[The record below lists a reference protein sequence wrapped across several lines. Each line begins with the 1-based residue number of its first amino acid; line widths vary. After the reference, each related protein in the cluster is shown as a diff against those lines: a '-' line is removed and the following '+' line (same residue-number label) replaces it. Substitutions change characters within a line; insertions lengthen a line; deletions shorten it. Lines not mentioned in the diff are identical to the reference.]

1 MRLTDVGLGPRV
13 QRTAAAFCAA
23 VLMGL
28 AVPGGAA
35 PAVGQDQSGSAVS
48 LPEGP
53 VSGAVGVVVT
63 TQTAAVRASKMFIT
77 VGPDSPIWAAM
88 YFGMNNFPIDDPTSY
103 LPTCLSALQTPCVPY
118 PFYQPECA
126 TEDPATQ
133 QQASYFRNDLYPVLP
148 LGVGESE
155 LGVLARTSVRLLAF
169 GTIPATATITMRL
182 VESSGSLEP
191 LTAHIWD
198 TSAGPQGC
206 APLPAGSMPTSALV
220 EGKINIE
227 LSDLVIDGAPVDLGP
242 SCRTNE
248 PADVYLWGEFT
259 DGEGGY
265 SPNRGGNLGAYDGL
279 HTGSLFPLD
288 HPLYVEDNGRTIP
301 ASTGITV
308 PAFTGCGAG
317 GEDLSEIV
325 TAMASGENNPV
336 RAVQGELVATG
347 GPGAP
352 VPLDN
357 LAGCNPSGQ
366 CPLPGPGAPELP
378 PVPNGEIP

>member
-1 MRLTDVGLGPRV
+1 MRLADMRLGPKGR
-13 QRTAAAFCAA
+13 RTVAACCAAA
-23 VLMGL
+23 LIGL

-35 PAVGQDQSGSAVS
+35 PAVGQDQSGSAES

-63 TQTAAVRASKMFIT
+63 TQTTAVRGSKMFIT
-77 VGPDSPIWAAM
+77 VGPESPIWAAM
-88 YFGMNNFPIDDPTSY
+88 YFGMNNFPIENPTSY
-103 LPTCLSALQTPCVPY
+103 RPSCVPALETPCVSY

-133 QQASYFRNDLYPVLP
+133 QQASYFRNDLYPILP

-155 LGVLARTSVRLLAF
+155 LGVLARTPVRLLAF

-182 VESSGSLEP
+182 AETSGSLEP

-198 TSAGPQGC
+198 STVGPQGC
-206 APLPAGSMPTSALV
+206 APLPSGSMPTSALV

-242 SCRTNE
+242 SCRTKE
-248 PADVYLWGEFT
+248 PADVYLWGEFNS
-259 DGEGGY
+259 DGGGY
-265 SPNRGGNLGAYDGL
+265 SPGRGGNLGAYDGL
-279 HTGSLFPLD
+279 HPGSLFPLD

-301 ASTGITV
+301 GSTGVNV
-308 PAFTGCGAG
+308 PAFVGCGAG

-336 RAVQGELVATG
+336 RAVQGGLVATG

-352 VPLDN
+352 VPLDD
-357 LAGCNPSGQ
+357 LAACNAGGE
-366 CPLPGPGAPELP
+366 CPLPGPGAPEP
-378 PVPNGEIP
+378 PPLPNGEIP